1 MPDPLVSQYRV
12 TSSAQADTKHPLE
25 LWVRERHQDTVELG
39 LRVEKTLFSQKST
52 YQQIDVVRT
61 VNHGTVLIND
71 GIIMLTERDEF
82 IYHEMI
88 AHVPLFVHPSAKH
101 VLVIGGGDGGTVR
114 EVLKH
119 DSVERVVMVEIDEVV
134 VAACR
139 QNLPSVSQALDD
151 PRLEIIFAD
160 GIQYV
165 AETTERFD
173 IAMVDSTDPIGPGV
187 GLFEKPFYA
196 NMARIL
202 TAQGILVTQAESPFY
217 DIEFQQTLLSN
228 QRSYFKKLH
237 TYLYT
242 TLAYVGGLY
251 CFGFASKGLSPLK
264 DFDPGRFAAA
274 GIATRYYNA
283 DIHRA
288 AFMLPQFIK
297 EKLGETLDSLD
308 D

>member
-1 MPDPLVSQYRV
+1 LPDPLDNPYRV
-12 TSSAQADTKHPLE
+12 TSSAQADAKHPLE
-25 LWVRERHQDTVELG
+25 LWVRERHQDTAELG
-39 LRVEKTLFSQKST
+39 FRVEKTLFSQKSA
-52 YQQIDVVRT
+52 YQHIDVVKT
-61 VNHGTVLIND
+61 MNHGAVLIND

-88 AHVPLFVHPSAKH
+88 AHVPLFVHPSPKN

-114 EVLKH
+114 EILKH
-119 DSVERVVMVEIDEVV
+119 DGIERVVMVEIDEVV

-139 QNLPSVSQALDD
+139 RHLPSVSQALDD

-173 IAMVDSTDPIGPGV
+173 VAMVDSTDPIGPGA
-187 GLFEKPFYA
+187 GLFEKSFYA
-196 NMARIL
+196 NMTRIL

-217 DIEFQQTLLSN
+217 DLEFQQTLFSN

-251 CFGFASKGLSPLK
+251 CFGFASKGLCPLK
-264 DFDPGRFAAA
+264 DFNPGRFAASR
-274 GIATRYYNA
+274 IATRYYNA

-297 EKLGETLDSLD
+297 EKLGETLDALD
-308 D
+308 G

>member
-1 MPDPLVSQYRV
+1 V
-12 TSSAQADTKHPLE
+12 
-25 LWVRERHQDTVELG
+25 G
-39 LRVEKTLFSQKST
+39 FRVEKTLFSQKSP
-52 YQQIDVVRT
+52 YQQIDVVKT
-61 VNHGTVLIND
+61 VNHGAVLIND

-88 AHVPLFVHPSAKH
+88 AHVPLFVHPSPQR

-119 DSVERVVMVEIDEVV
+119 DCVERVVMVEIDEVV
-134 VAACR
+134 VTACR
-139 QNLPSVSQALDD
+139 RHLPSVSQALDD

-165 AETTERFD
+165 AETAERFD

-217 DIEFQQTLLSN
+217 DLEFQHTLLAN
-228 QRSYFKKLH
+228 QRPYFKKLH

-251 CFGFASKGLSPLK
+251 CFGFASKDLCPLR
-264 DFDPGRFAAA
+264 DFDPKRFAAA
-274 GIATRYYNA
+274 GIATRYYNSH
-283 DIHRA
+283 IHQA
-288 AFMLPQFIK
+288 AFRLPQFLK
-297 EKLGETLDSLD
+297 EKLGGTLDPLTE
-308 D
+308 